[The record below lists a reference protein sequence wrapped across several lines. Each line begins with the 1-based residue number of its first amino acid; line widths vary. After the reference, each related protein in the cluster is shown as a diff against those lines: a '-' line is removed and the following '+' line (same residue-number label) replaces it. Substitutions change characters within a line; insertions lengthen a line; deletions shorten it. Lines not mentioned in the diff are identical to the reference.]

1 MVAIIDHIPRIQL
14 SDIKELIRRQT
25 GTNQKLMQLITL
37 NNIEYRITV
46 SIESKDVVFRWKFK
60 DKDKKVKVKVKL
72 KTEPSN
78 LGNGIYGIF
87 FVPILDINAGS
98 FL

>member
-46 SIESKDVVFRWKFK
+46 SMFSKVTT
-60 DKDKKVKVKVKL
+60 KK
-72 KTEPSN
+72 
-78 LGNGIYGIF
+78 
-87 FVPILDINAGS
+87 
-98 FL
+98 

>member
-46 SIESKDVVFRWKFK
+46 SIESKDVVYNPQNEMFR
-60 DKDKKVKVKVKL
+60 L
-72 KTEPSN
+72 
-78 LGNGIYGIF
+78 LGTKRSFSQNETF
-87 FVPILDINAGS
+87 FFSHP
-98 FL
+98 

>member
-60 DKDKKVKVKVKL
+60 DKDKEVKVKL
-72 KTEPSN
+72 KQN
-78 LGNGIYGIF
+78 LAIWVMASYGIF

>member
-37 NNIEYRITV
+37 NNIEYLSLIH
-46 SIESKDVVFRWKFK
+46 I
-60 DKDKKVKVKVKL
+60 
-72 KTEPSN
+72 
-78 LGNGIYGIF
+78 
-87 FVPILDINAGS
+87 
-98 FL
+98 